1 MSCSVVNNENMIL
14 GPCCLPYPLLPV
26 DILLLPEA
34 TAGGSYNM
42 AEKGCAAQ
50 ADDWGRKRKRWE
62 RNRRKRTE
70 KKMKRKKRI
79 GAGELQINVFFPL
92 HHTN

>member
-1 MSCSVVNNENMIL
+1 
-14 GPCCLPYPLLPV
+14 
-26 DILLLPEA
+26 
-34 TAGGSYNM
+34 M
-42 AEKGCAAQ
+42 AEKRCAGQ

-79 GAGELQINVFFPL
+79 GAGELQINSFFHYITPING
-92 HHTN
+92 TQ